1 MGKIIQFRDRGETNN
16 LEPQILELKDNA
28 GRIFGV
34 MERTLNIAIR
44 YGWSSGIADETL
56 ARALDQARED
66 GEGGWTL
73 HRYAEVDSL
82 IKFCRGGPAYNA
94 AMPTEYGGPQ
104 GCNDP
109 AELNV
114 AFRTLV
120 EAISQ
125 KLDDLRNLINEL
137 NTVAG
142 RMIKLTRPG
151 QASRTEETDRDART
165 VL

>member
-1 MGKIIQFRDRGETNN
+1 MDQ
-16 LEPQILELKDNA
+16 
-28 GRIFGV
+28 
-34 MERTLNIAIR
+34 TLNIAIR
-44 YGWSSGIADETL
+44 YGWRSGIADETL

-66 GEGGWTL
+66 GEGGWGL
-73 HRYAEVDSL
+73 NRYAEVDSL

-94 AMPTEYGGPQ
+94 AMPTGYGGPQ
-104 GCNDP
+104 GCNDA

-125 KLDDLRNLINEL
+125 KLDDLRNLMNGL
-137 NTVAG
+137 NTVAE
-142 RMIKLTRPG
+142 RVITLTRPG
-151 QASRTEETDRDART
+151 QVSRTEETDQDART